1 MARRIFLL
9 AALTAALLVTQ
20 ATGSLATTT
29 YAAQVSSTLTITGF
43 MDETGAP
50 ISKPADLLVEGDA
63 EVFDL
68 FESALGD
75 ASADTLV
82 SVDVFGAD
90 PLDLDVGEGTVLV
103 AGASGSTSFPPGS
116 LAESIAQTDALIF
129 FDNLSATET
138 YQVALELTVNWFA
151 HASADLPATEVAMAQ
166 VEIVLASLSGGTL
179 VDIFEFSDTTLGGG
193 PLSDLQVL
201 ESVLV
206 LGPGE
211 FDELALISDA
221 TGFASSI
228 PEPSSLLLVGSGLF
242 GLLARRRQ
250 SLRRGHHLG

>member
-1 MARRIFLL
+1 MLRF
-9 AALTAALLVTQ
+9 
-20 ATGSLATTT
+20 
-29 YAAQVSSTLTITGF
+29 
-43 MDETGAP
+43 
-50 ISKPADLLVEGDA
+50 SKPGDLLVEGDA

-68 FESALGD
+68 FESALGA

-90 PLDLDVGEGTVLV
+90 PLDLDVGDGTVLV
-103 AGASGSTSFPPGS
+103 AGASGSTSFPPVS
-116 LAESIAQTDALIF
+116 SAESVARTDALIF

-138 YQVALELTVNWFA
+138 YQVIFELTTNWFA
-151 HASADLPATEVAMAQ
+151 HASADLPATEVAGAEVQ
-166 VEIVLASLSGGTL
+166 IVLASLSGGTL
-179 VDIFEFSDTTLGGG
+179 FDILEFSDTTLGGG

-206 LGPGE
+206 LGPSE

-221 TGFASSI
+221 TGFANSV

-242 GLLARRRQ
+242 CLLARRRV
-250 SLRRGHHLG
+250 SPDRGHRLG

>member
-1 MARRIFLL
+1 MARRILLVVAL
-9 AALTAALLVTQ
+9 AAALVAGQ
-20 ATGSLATTT
+20 ATGSLAITT
-29 YAAQVSSTLTITGF
+29 YAAQVSSILTITGF
-43 MDETGAP
+43 LDGTGAP
-50 ISKPADLLVEGDA
+50 IAKPLDLVVEGDA

-90 PLDLDVGEGTVLV
+90 PLDLDVGEGTVLS
-103 AGASGSTSFPPGS
+103 AGASGGTSFPPAS
-116 LAESIAQTDALIF
+116 SAESFARTDALIF

-138 YQVALELTVNWFA
+138 YQVAFELTVNWFA
-151 HASADLPATEVAMAQ
+151 HASADLPATEVAEAGVQ
-166 VEIVLASLSGGTL
+166 IVLASLSGGTL
-179 VDIFEFSDTTLGGG
+179 FDVLESSNSTLGGG
-193 PLSDLQVL
+193 PVSDSQVL

-211 FDELALISDA
+211 FDELDLISDA
-221 TGFASSI
+221 VGKASSV

-242 GLLARRRQ
+242 YLLARRRG
-250 SLRRGHHLG
+250 SPHRSRRLV